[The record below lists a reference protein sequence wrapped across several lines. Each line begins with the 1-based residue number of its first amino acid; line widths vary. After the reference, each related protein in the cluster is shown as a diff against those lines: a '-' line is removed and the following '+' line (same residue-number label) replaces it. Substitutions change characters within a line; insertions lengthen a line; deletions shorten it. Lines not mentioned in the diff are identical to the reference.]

1 MSLRAQRNYI
11 KRIIINPTA
20 LSPPSSSPSTAPTK
34 VVNQS
39 RTRLRSIIET
49 PTRFRPTIEKLSTNI
64 SLLQNKY
71 QDLIKKTFYKKDEM
85 KSYKMRFLK
94 LKKDEEE
101 KKKIKMKQDY
111 ISLKKIKLKKEHEKN
126 QKIKEEIKEN
136 KIKENDKIKEKV
148 QKLKDKQINDLN
160 ILKKN
165 LKSNQEN
172 KKRKKEEE
180 KNYIKNE
187 LSLQKDK
194 NKKELEKKKLINLQK
209 NQNKAER
216 IQGNEV
222 YLLQKIKNDLESKI
236 KVQETIYNKMNKQ
249 YYDYVQTTI
258 NDEYILNSL

>member
-11 KRIIINPTA
+11 KRIIIKNPTA

-160 ILKKN
+160 IF
-165 LKSNQEN
+165 
-172 KKRKKEEE
+172 
-180 KNYIKNE
+180 
-187 LSLQKDK
+187 
-194 NKKELEKKKLINLQK
+194 
-209 NQNKAER
+209 
-216 IQGNEV
+216 
-222 YLLQKIKNDLESKI
+222 
-236 KVQETIYNKMNKQ
+236 
-249 YYDYVQTTI
+249 
-258 NDEYILNSL
+258 

>member
-1 MSLRAQRNYI
+1 MYNLNKGKDLIRNLGSNSN
-11 KRIIINPTA
+11 KNNPIIAANITKIWLEEAALELIPQTNNPT
-20 LSPPSSSPSTAPTK
+20 
-34 VVNQS
+34 
-39 RTRLRSIIET
+39 
-49 PTRFRPTIEKLSTNI
+49 
-64 SLLQNKY
+64 
-71 QDLIKKTFYKKDEM
+71 
-85 KSYKMRFLK
+85 
-94 LKKDEEE
+94 
-101 KKKIKMKQDY
+101 
-111 ISLKKIKLKKEHEKN
+111 
-126 QKIKEEIKEN
+126 IKEEIKEN

-258 NDEYILNSL
+258 NDECILNSLWLIF